1 MSSYRGIA
9 ISTLKTALAVGLS
22 AVLILVI
29 LPMAVAAQAS
39 TK

>member
-9 ISTLKTALAVGLS
+9 ISTLKTALAVVLA

-29 LPMAVAAQAS
+29 LPMVMAAQAS
-39 TK
+39 TN